1 VYGQEGNYIVQ
12 HSTEVPAYAS
22 FNPSGTNLY
31 VRNPY
36 STDPRALQKLFYSFS
51 TTERIESYMHIVDY
65 MDFDVSTSDN
75 QLHRL
80 ALYFCDYD
88 SAGRSITVEVRDA
101 ASGALLDSRPLASY
115 NGGVY
120 LVYQYRGRITFRVR
134 NNTPVATAPTASISG
149 FFWGG
154 SGAPQ

>member
-1 VYGQEGNYIVQ
+1 
-12 HSTEVPAYAS
+12 
-22 FNPSGTNLY
+22 
-31 VRNPY
+31 
-36 STDPRALQKLFYSFS
+36 
-51 TTERIESYMHIVDY
+51 MHAVNY
-65 MDFDVSTSDN
+65 MDFDLSASDG

-88 SAGRSITVEVRDA
+88 AKGRSLTVEARDA
-101 ASGALLDSRPLASY
+101 VSGVVLDSRPLTNY
-115 NGGVY
+115 VHGVY
-120 LVYQYRGRITFRVR
+120 LVYQYRGRILFRIR